1 MLVSPTLI
9 KDHIDDPD
17 LIILDT
23 RPKVSFMY
31 DHIPNSQ
38 SLTIEQVIK
47 FDQNGSNLVADEKH
61 IVEVF
66 SSLGIDE
73 SKTVVLCGEYIDP
86 SVARIAWTLL
96 YFGHEKTKI
105 LDHGINSLPQFGI
118 EFTRK
123 LYKVTP
129 TKFSAKINH
138 DLQIDADN
146 ILKNLERI
154 VLLDARSPQEFMGGH
169 LPKAMLIPF
178 TDGIGTNGKIF
189 SDKENLEK
197 LFSERQIPEDKEIVC
212 YCMHGH
218 RASSLFYQLKIAGYE
233 KVKVYDG
240 SFVDW
245 YGRRLALD

>member
-1 MLVSPTLI
+1 MLVSPQWI
-9 KDHIDDPD
+9 KDHIDDSD

-31 DHIPNSQ
+31 GHIPNSQ

-47 FDQNGSNLVADEKH
+47 FDQNGSHLVADEKN
-61 IVEVF
+61 IVEIF
-66 SSLGIDE
+66 SSLGVDE
-73 SKTVVLCGEYIDP
+73 SKTVVLCGESMDP

-96 YFGHEKTKI
+96 YFGHENTKI
-105 LDHGINSLPQFGI
+105 LDHGINTLPQYGI
-118 EFTRK
+118 ELTRK
-123 LYKVTP
+123 LHKVTP
-129 TKFSAKINH
+129 SKFSSEINRH
-138 DLQIDADN
+138 LRIDADN
-146 ILKNLERI
+146 ILKNLETI
-154 VLLDARSPQEFMGGH
+154 VLLDARSPQEFMSGH
-169 LPKAMLIPF
+169 LPKAILIPF
-178 TDGIGTNGKIF
+178 TDGIGTNGEIF
-189 SDKENLEK
+189 SEKTNLEK
-197 LFSERQIPEDKEIVC
+197 LFSERQIPKDKEIVC